1 MLVIYLLMMCLS
13 ICSFGIS
20 LFGLLIYNQK
30 HNIVSEPNNHFQKEA
45 FNITTLLPRRQQ
57 DNNSILTQEIN
68 LNNGTQNESNKY
80 QQFDLVASHSDFQ
93 PNSTIISR
101 NGYDQNTLMSS
112 SISTQIADSVSSS
125 SEKKSSVA
133 LLDSI
138 ATTLLNSEE
147 TQNYP
152 IDLSSNNTAPELMY
166 DQEIIN
172 EVLQESRGKIV
183 NKIKEFVET
192 KSQMLGAYQ
201 PLYHLLVDYPFR
213 NGKMLRPTLCISVA
227 RAVGG
232 MGHHAVTS
240 ASALELYHNAFLIH
254 DDIED
259 GSEARRGEK
268 TLHGMIGIPRAINVG
283 DATNVLAVG
292 LLLEN
297 LSILGVDKA
306 LSILH
311 EIEFMAQQSVEGQA
325 MELDW
330 VANNTSN
337 LTDQDYFQMCVK
349 KTCWYSF
356 MTPCR
361 IGLIVG
367 HPSVSSR
374 DIAEPLAD
382 ITRFGMVLGI
392 AFQIQDDLLN
402 LQGSLET
409 YGKEIGGD
417 IYEGKRT
424 LMLNHV
430 LSNSGIYS
438 QRIIDILALPR
449 EEKTPEQVNFI
460 LEQMIRC
467 GSIKHGWEVA
477 RLLAGK
483 ADKMLDSLDFLHQ
496 ETPLRL
502 EEKWQCSLHD
512 RRVLKEIVNYI
523 IYRNQ

>member
-1 MLVIYLLMMCLS
+1 MLVIYLSIVCLS
-13 ICSFGIS
+13 LC
-20 LFGLLIYNQK
+20 LFALAIYSQTY
-30 HNIVSEPNNHFQKEA
+30 NIATDPNNHSPKEVI
-45 FNITTLLPRRQQ
+45 NITTLLPRGQQ
-57 DNNSILTQEIN
+57 DHNSILTQEIT

-80 QQFDLVASHSDFQ
+80 QEFALVASDSDSQ
-93 PNSTIISR
+93 PNSTTISR
-101 NGYDQNTLMSS
+101 NGYKQNSLISS
-112 SISTQIADSVSSS
+112 STSTQIADPVSSS
-125 SEKKSSVA
+125 SEKKSGVA
-133 LLDSI
+133 LLDSVV
-138 ATTLLNSEE
+138 TTLLTSEDTE
-147 TQNYP
+147 NCP
-152 IDLSSNNTAPELMY
+152 VDLSSNNIAPELMY

-172 EVLQESRGKIV
+172 KVLQESRIKIV
-183 NKIKEFVET
+183 KKIKDFVET
-192 KSQMLGAYQ
+192 KSQMLGGYQ
-201 PLYHLLVDYPFR
+201 PLYDLLVDYPFR

-232 MGHHAVTS
+232 MGHNAVTS

-259 GSEARRGEK
+259 GSEARRGQK
-268 TLHGMIGIPRAINVG
+268 TLHSMIGIPRAINVG

-306 LSILH
+306 LKILH

-330 VANNTSN
+330 VANNASN

-367 HPSVSSR
+367 HPSGSTR

-430 LSNSGIYS
+430 LSNSGKSS
-438 QRIIDILALPR
+438 QKILDILALSR
-449 EEKTPEQVNFI
+449 EEKTPEQISFI
-460 LEQMIRC
+460 LDQMLRC

-477 RLLAGK
+477 RLLADK
-483 ADKMLDSLDFLHQ
+483 AEKILDSLDFLDQ
-496 ETPLRL
+496 KTPLRL
-502 EEKWQCSLHD
+502 EEKWECSLHD

-523 IYRNQ
+523 IYRNK

>member
-1 MLVIYLLMMCLS
+1 MLIFYFLAACIS
-13 ICSFGIS
+13 ICIYCLIIYSPIS
-20 LFGLLIYNQK
+20 RISSK
-30 HNIVSEPNNHFQKEA
+30 SNNNNFEKEVIG
-45 FNITTLLPRRQQ
+45 ITTLLPNDQQ
-57 DNNSILTQEIN
+57 NKDSRLTEEIN
-68 LNNGTQNESNKY
+68 LNHDVQNQIAQFQQFALVNSQQEIQQNGTT
-80 QQFDLVASHSDFQ
+80 A
-93 PNSTIISR
+93 SR
-101 NGYDQNTLMSS
+101 NGSAQYPLRSQ
-112 SISTQIADSVSSS
+112 SISTKINGSTALISHN
-125 SEKKSSVA
+125 KSSVA
-133 LLDSI
+133 LVDSTP
-138 ATTLLNSEE
+138 ATLLNSEN
-147 TQNYP
+147 TQKSST
-152 IDLSSNNTAPELMY
+152 DLKSNSTASELMY
-166 DQEIIN
+166 NQEMIN
-172 EVLQESRGKIV
+172 EVMQESRVKVG
-183 NKIKEFVET
+183 NKIKEFVEV
-192 KSQMLGAYQ
+192 KSKKLGAYQ
-201 PLYHLLVDYPFR
+201 PLYDLLVDYPFR
-213 NGKMLRPTLCISVA
+213 KGKMLRPTLCISVA
-227 RAVGG
+227 RAIGG
-232 MGHHAVTS
+232 MGHLALIS

-259 GSEARRGEK
+259 ASESRRGKE

-297 LSILGVDKA
+297 LSVLGVEKS

-330 VANNTSN
+330 VATNTSQ

-367 HPSVSSR
+367 HPSGSSR
-374 DIAEPLAD
+374 DMAESLAG
-382 ITRFGMVLGI
+382 ITRFGMILGI

-402 LQGSLET
+402 LQGSLES
-409 YGKEIGGD
+409 YGKEICGD

-430 LSNSGIYS
+430 LSNSGKYS
-438 QRIIDILALPR
+438 QKITDILALPR

-460 LEQMIRC
+460 LEQMINC

-477 RLLAGK
+477 KSLAEK
-483 ADKMLDSLDFLHQ
+483 AEKILESLDFLDA

-502 EEKWQCSLHD
+502 EEEWECSLHD
-512 RRVLKEIVNYI
+512 RRVIQEIVKYI